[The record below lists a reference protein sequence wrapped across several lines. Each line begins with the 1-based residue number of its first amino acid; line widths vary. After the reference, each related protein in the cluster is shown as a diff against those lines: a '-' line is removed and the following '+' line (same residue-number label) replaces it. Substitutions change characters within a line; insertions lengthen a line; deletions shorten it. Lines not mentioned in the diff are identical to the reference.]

1 MSISVAAVVV
11 TYNRKALLQ
20 ECLEAILRQ
29 TAAVE
34 KIILIDNA
42 STDGTPEML
51 RESGLM
57 DRPQMQYVRMV
68 ENTGGAGGFY
78 EGLRIGRECGCKA
91 LWLMDDDTIPQE
103 DALEKLLRAAELL
116 EPAGEQT
123 ATSRATESA
132 ADDICSF
139 RAANAA
145 ADCRKDARA
154 EDDPS
159 VESPVSFLASC
170 VYGPGGECMNAAKL
184 DRTPEAN
191 GSEGW
196 YRYLGQGLLQIESAT
211 FVSVLIRTEAVRRC
225 GLPCRDYFIWGDD
238 VEYTNRLTHYY
249 GKAYL
254 VGESRVVH
262 KRAGTAALNIAY
274 ETDPSRIRMFHYDYR
289 NQAINNRFYKKGMG
303 TAANVIRNVFTA
315 FRMLREEKGFLKAR
329 TILQGTMEALISY
342 PRFRDCIE
350 AQLRTGENQ

>member
-29 TAAVE
+29 TAPVE
-34 KIILIDNA
+34 KIFLIDNA

-57 DRPQMQYVRMV
+57 DRPQMQYVRMD

-103 DALEKLLRAAELL
+103 DALEKLLRAAALL
-116 EPAGEQT
+116 EPAGERT
-123 ATSRATESA
+123 APSGTPDVPVNRSHGGG
-132 ADDICSF
+132 
-139 RAANAA
+139 
-145 ADCRKDARA
+145 A

-159 VESPVSFLASC
+159 GKSPVSFLASC

-196 YRYLGQGLLQIESAT
+196 YRYLGHGLLQIESAT

-254 VGESRVVH
+254 VGESRVIH

-274 ETDPSRIRMFHYDYR
+274 ETDPARIRMFHYDYR

-303 TAANVIRNVFTA
+303 TAANVIRNVLTA

-329 TILQGTMEALISY
+329 TILKGTMEALISY
-342 PRFRDCIE
+342 PRFREYIE